1 MPIPEPEAT
10 PAPGQRRRR
19 GASTLKLTKSEQMAR
34 VKSRNTK
41 PELSLR
47 KALWARGGRYRV
59 HAGLPGSPDIVFR
72 GARLAIFVDGC
83 FWHGCPKH
91 YTAPRANAGFWTA
104 KIERNRARD
113 RRVDRELVADGWY
126 VLRLWEHEI
135 EASLP
140 MVLERVFEALNR
152 PERA

>member
-1 MPIPEPEAT
+1 MPARAPEEP
-10 PAPGQRRRR
+10 PAPRQHRRD
-19 GASTLKLTKSEQMAR
+19 ASKPKLTKSEQMAR

-47 KALWARGGRYRV
+47 KTLWARGRRYRV
-59 HAGLPGSPDIVFR
+59 HAGLPGSPDIAFQ

-83 FWHGCPKH
+83 FWHGCPEH

-113 RRVDRELVADGWY
+113 RRVDRELVADGWS

-135 EASLP
+135 EVSLP
-140 MVLERVFEALNR
+140 LAADRVLEALNR
-152 PERA
+152 SERA